1 MRHRLLQFIRGFSMR
16 MAQLAPELNPT
27 LLDRTVRDTLEL
39 LPEPDY
45 GQVPVEML
53 ELQLVFRHDCL

>member
-1 MRHRLLQFIRGFSMR
+1 MR